1 MNFQMLKG
9 VPESIIISMYTFY
22 SVISDKPYLPPEIIE
37 LIYSFI
43 IRDYYG
49 KIISKHL
56 YNHATVFKSIKH
68 TIINIIAANSD
79 SIIESSNI
87 EALQILVNSHI
98 PRKYDLNFW
107 ANYLQV
113 LSTNINRLRFTY
125 IYNNI
130 GFRSVNGKRLK
141 LVLDLWLQLCK
152 KFNLKI
158 FLQTKIFSK
167 YIRAKHILKMNN
179 YDQYII
185 TPIII
190 QPFTDTDWVM
200 FDEAR
205 EFLRE
210 TSRLI

>member
-1 MNFQMLKG
+1 
-9 VPESIIISMYTFY
+9 MYTFY
-22 SVISDKPYLPPEIIE
+22 SVISDKPYLPPEIVE

-49 KIISKHL
+49 KIICKHC
-56 YNHATVFKSIKH
+56 YNYTMIFKSIKH
-68 TIINIIAANSD
+68 TIRNLIAENSD
-79 SIIESSNI
+79 CIVESSNI
-87 EALQILVNSHI
+87 EAMRFLVNSHI

-130 GFRSVNGKRLK
+130 GFRSPNGKRLK
-141 LVLDLWLQLCK
+141 LVLNLWLQLCK

-158 FLQTKIFSK
+158 FLQTKKFSK
-167 YIRAKHILKMNN
+167 YIRAKHISKMNN

-210 TSRLI
+210 ASLII